1 MSATLKKE
9 PFPYRFMLP
18 IVLGT
23 MMNPLNS
30 TMLATALIPLCN
42 SFQISVGSGAIL
54 VTSLYVTSTIAQPL
68 MGRLAD
74 IFSAKKINTLGFI
87 LVLIAA
93 LIGIFAPGFSWLV
106 VSRIILGL
114 GTSAA
119 YPSAMALLNKK
130 YAEAQLPVPGNILGI
145 IGISAQVS
153 MILGPVLG
161 GLLTQ
166 WLGWKGIFFIN
177 IPWVLIAVYLSKAI
191 PDDPVKEK
199 IDTPQ
204 LLKRLD
210 IPGIL
215 IFTLF
220 LLSLLFLLI
229 QHSFTWQLIL
239 PVSALLLLMII
250 WERRQGNPF
259 IDVRLLASKP
269 ALLLVY
275 VRALATS
282 YILYTMLY
290 GFPQWL
296 EGVRHFNPA
305 QTGLFM
311 LPDSI
316 VAIAVGLLISKSKK
330 LFTQNFL
337 GAMFML
343 ATCGGMFM
351 LNEQISIFMIVV
363 ITVIMGIAEGLNLI
377 ANQALL
383 NAEAPLAQK
392 GVSFGLYRTFAYLGA
407 ILSSSQLKVLFHTG
421 ITDQKF
427 HILSFTAL
435 ASCMVLVVL
444 LIPLWKRRLV
454 LTNLGTPA
462 V

>member
-1 MSATLKKE
+1 MGSQVEKE
-9 PFPYRFMLP
+9 PVPYKFMLP

-42 SFQISVGSGAIL
+42 SFKISVGSGAIL

-87 LVLIAA
+87 LSLLAA
-93 LIGIFAPGFSWLV
+93 LIGMFAPGFSWLI
-106 VSRIILGL
+106 VSRIMLGL

-119 YPSAMALLNKK
+119 YPSAMALINKK
-130 YAEAQLPVPGNILGI
+130 YAQAQRPVPGNVLGI
-145 IGISAQVS
+145 VGISAQVS

-177 IPWVLIAVYLSKAI
+177 IPWVLIALYLSKAI
-191 PDDPVKEK
+191 PADPVPK
-199 IDTPQ
+199 TTNPVN
-204 LLKRLD
+204 LFKRLD
-210 IPGIL
+210 VPGIL
-215 IFTLF
+215 IFSLF

-229 QHSFTWQLIL
+229 QHSFSWQLTL
-239 PVSALLLLMII
+239 PAILLLVLLIV
-250 WERRQGNPF
+250 WERGQESPF
-259 IDVRLLASKP
+259 IDVRLLANKP

-275 VRALATS
+275 IRALATS
-282 YILYTMLY
+282 YILYAMLY

-305 QTGLFM
+305 ETGLFM

-316 VAIAVGLLISKSKK
+316 VAIAVGLLISKSTK
-330 LFTQNFL
+330 LFRQNFL
-337 GAMFML
+337 GVLFMA
-343 ATCGGMFM
+343 ATCAGMFI
-351 LNEQISIFMIVV
+351 LNENIGVFVIVAV
-363 ITVIMGIAEGLNLI
+363 TIVMGVAEGLNLI

-407 ILSSSQLKVLFHTG
+407 IISSSQLKVLFHTG
-421 ITDQKF
+421 ITDHKF
-427 HILSFTAL
+427 HILSYSA
-435 ASCMVLVVL
+435 AISCMILVVL
-444 LIPLWKRRLV
+444 LIPLWRRSRLI
-454 LTNLGTPA
+454 LN
-462 V
+462 

>member
-1 MSATLKKE
+1 
-9 PFPYRFMLP
+9 MLP
-18 IVLGT
+18 VVLGT
-23 MMNPLNS
+23 MMNPLKS

-42 SFQISVGSGAIL
+42 SFQISIGSGAIL

-74 IFSAKKINTLGFI
+74 IFSAKTINLLGFG

-93 LIGIFAPGFSWLV
+93 LVGMFAPGFEWLV
-106 VSRIILGL
+106 ASRIILGL
-114 GTSAA
+114 GTSAS
-119 YPSAMALLNKK
+119 YPSSMALLNKK
-130 YAEAQLPVPGNILGI
+130 YAAQGQSVPGNVLGLV
-145 IGISAQVS
+145 GISAQVS

-166 WLGWKGIFFIN
+166 WLGWQGIFMIN
-177 IPWVLIAVYLSKAI
+177 IPWVIVAVYLSKAI
-191 PDDPVKEK
+191 PNDPVKEK
-199 IDTPQ
+199 LSTRE

-210 IPGIL
+210 VPGIL

-229 QHSFTWQLIL
+229 QHSFNWQMMIT
-239 PVSALLLLMII
+239 VAALFILMILY
-250 WERRQGNPF
+250 ERRQENPF
-259 IDVRLLASKP
+259 IDVRLLAANPS
-269 ALLLVY
+269 LLLVY
-275 VRALATS
+275 IRALATS

-305 QTGLFM
+305 ETGLFM

-316 VAIAVGLLISKSKK
+316 VAIAVGLLISRSQK
-330 LFTQNFL
+330 LFEQNLL
-337 GAMFML
+337 GVLFML

-351 LNEQISIFMIVV
+351 LNADITVIMIVL
-363 ITVIMGIAEGLNLI
+363 ITVIMGIAEGINLI

-383 NAEAPLAQK
+383 NAETPLDQK

-407 ILSSSQLKVLFHTG
+407 ILSGSQLKVLFHTG

-427 HILSFTAL
+427 HILSYTAL
-435 ASCMVLVVL
+435 ASSMVL
-444 LIPLWKRRLV
+444 LILLVPLWKRYQQR
-454 LTNLGTPA
+454 A
-462 V
+462 

>member
-1 MSATLKKE
+1 MPDLEKE
-9 PFPYRFMLP
+9 SFPYKFMLP

-42 SFQISVGSGAIL
+42 SFGKSVGAGAIL

-74 IFSAKKINTLGFI
+74 IFSAKKINNYGFI
-87 LVLIAA
+87 LVLIAT
-93 LIGIFAPGFSWLV
+93 LIGIFAPGFSWLI

-119 YPSAMALLNKK
+119 YPSAMALINKK
-130 YAEAQLPVPGNILGI
+130 YAEVQQPVPGSILGLV
-145 IGISAQVS
+145 GISAQVS

-177 IPWVLIAVYLSKAI
+177 IPWVLLAIYLSKAI
-191 PDDPVKEK
+191 PNDPVKDK
-199 IDTPQ
+199 MSRSA
-204 LLKRLD
+204 LLKKLD

-229 QHSFTWQLIL
+229 QHTFTWQLII
-239 PVSALLLLMII
+239 PVTAMLLLMIL
-250 WERRQGNPF
+250 WERRQENPF

-269 ALLLVY
+269 SLLLVY
-275 VRALATS
+275 IRALATS

-305 QTGLFM
+305 RTGLFM

-316 VAIAVGLLISKSKK
+316 VAIATGLLISKSKK
-330 LFTQNFL
+330 LFAQNFW
-337 GAMFML
+337 GVMFMV
-343 ATCGGMFM
+343 ATCGGIFM
-351 LNEQISIFMIVV
+351 LNAEISIFMIVL
-363 ITVIMGIAEGLNLI
+363 ITVVMGIAEGLNLI

-392 GVSFGLYRTFAYLGA
+392 GVSYGLYRTFAYLGA
-407 ILSSSQLKVLFHTG
+407 ILSGSQLKVIFHTG

-427 HILSFTAL
+427 HIVSFTAL
-435 ASCMVLVVL
+435 ASCMVLVIL
-444 LIPLWKRRLV
+444 LIPLWRRHHSY
-454 LTNLGTPA
+454 A
-462 V
+462 S

>member
-1 MSATLKKE
+1 MTTEVKKE
-9 PFPYRFMLP
+9 AVSYRFMLP

-42 SFQISVGSGAIL
+42 SFKITVGSGAVL

-74 IFSAKKINTLGFI
+74 IFSAKKINNLGFV

-93 LIGIFAPGFSWLV
+93 LIGIWAPGFSWLV
-106 VSRIILGL
+106 VSRIMLGL
-114 GTSAA
+114 GTSAS
-119 YPSAMALLNKK
+119 YPSSMALINKK
-130 YAEAQLPVPGNILGI
+130 YAAVNQPVPGKVLGLV
-145 IGISAQVS
+145 GISAQVS

-166 WLGWKGIFFIN
+166 WMGWKGIFFIN
-177 IPWVLIAVYLSKAI
+177 IPWVLAALYLSRSI
-191 PDDPVKEK
+191 PDYPVAKT
-199 IDTPQ
+199 IQ
-204 LLKRLD
+204 RISLFKRLD
-210 IPGIL
+210 VPGIL

-220 LLSLLFLLI
+220 LLSLLFLLNE
-229 QHSFTWQLIL
+229 HSFSLQFVL
-239 PVSALLLLMII
+239 PVTALFILLIF
-250 WERRQGNPF
+250 WERRQENPF
-259 IDVRLLASKP
+259 IDVRLLANKP

-296 EGVRHFNPA
+296 EGVRHFDPA
-305 QTGLFM
+305 KTGMFM

-316 VAIAVGLLISKSKK
+316 VAIAIGLLISRGKK
-330 LFTQNFL
+330 LFRQNLL
-337 GAMFML
+337 GVCFML

-351 LNEQISIFMIVV
+351 LNMDAGIFLIVAV
-363 ITVIMGIAEGLNLI
+363 TIIMGVAEGLNLI

-383 NAEAPLAQK
+383 NAETPLEQK
-392 GVSFGLYRTFAYLGA
+392 GVSFGLYRTFAYMGA
-407 ILSSSQLKVLFHTG
+407 ILSGSQLKVLFHTG

-427 HILSFTAL
+427 HILSYYAFF
-435 ASCMVLVVL
+435 SCLILVVL
-444 LIPLWKRRLV
+444 LIPLWIRRNAAEMTV
-454 LTNLGTPA
+454 AN
-462 V
+462 

>member
-1 MSATLKKE
+1 MPHKNKE
-9 PFPYRFMLP
+9 PFPLKFMLP

-42 SFQISVGSGAIL
+42 SFGKSVGEGAIL

-74 IFSAKKINTLGFI
+74 IFSAKKINTFGFI
-87 LVLIAA
+87 LVLNAA
-93 LIGIFAPGFSWLV
+93 LIGMFAPGFSWLI

-130 YAEAQLPVPGNILGI
+130 YAEIQQPVPGNILGI

-166 WLGWKGIFFIN
+166 WLGWRGIFFIN
-177 IPWVLIAVYLSKAI
+177 VPWVIISIYLSRAI
-191 PDDPVKEK
+191 PNDPVREK
-199 IDTPQ
+199 
-204 LLKRLD
+204 LSRAALVKKLD

-215 IFTLF
+215 IFSLF

-229 QHSFTWQLIL
+229 QHSFTWQLIA
-239 PVSALLLLMII
+239 PVLAMLALLIV
-250 WERRQGNPF
+250 WERRQENPF
-259 IDVRLLASKP
+259 IDVRLLASQP
-269 ALLLVY
+269 SLLLVY
-275 VRALATS
+275 IRGLATS

-316 VAIAVGLLISKSKK
+316 VAIAVGLLISKSTK
-330 LFTQNFL
+330 LFRQNL
-337 GAMFML
+337 WGVIFML

-351 LNEQISIFMIVV
+351 LNTEISIFMIVV
-363 ITVIMGIAEGLNLI
+363 ITVVMGIAEGLNLI

-383 NAEAPLAQK
+383 NAEAPLSQK

-427 HILSFTAL
+427 HVLSFTAL
-435 ASCMVLVVL
+435 ASCMVLLIL
-444 LIPLWKRRLV
+444 LIPLWKRHRLISGV
-454 LTNLGTPA
+454 STA
-462 V
+462 

>member
-1 MSATLKKE
+1 
-9 PFPYRFMLP
+9 
-18 IVLGT
+18 
-23 MMNPLNS
+23 
-30 TMLATALIPLCN
+30 MLATALIPLCN
-42 SFQISVGSGAIL
+42 SFKISVGSGAIL

-106 VSRIILGL
+106 VSRIMLGL

-119 YPSAMALLNKK
+119 YPSAMALINKK
-130 YAEAQLPVPGNILGI
+130 YAEAELPVPGNVLGLV
-145 IGISAQVS
+145 GISAQVS

-177 IPWVLIAVYLSKAI
+177 IPWVIAAVYLSKAI
-191 PDDPVKEK
+191 PNDPVKEK
-199 IDTPQ
+199 LSAARI
-204 LLKRLD
+204 LNRLD
-210 IPGIL
+210 VPGIL

-239 PVSALLLLMII
+239 PVVTLLILMVV
-250 WERRQGNPF
+250 WERRQDNPF

-269 ALLLVY
+269 SLLLVY

-305 QTGLFM
+305 ETGLFM

-316 VAIAVGLLISKSKK
+316 VAIAVGLLISKSRK
-330 LFTQNFL
+330 LFMQNFL
-337 GAMFML
+337 GVIFML
-343 ATCGGMFM
+343 ATCAGMYM
-351 LNEQISIFMIVV
+351 LNTEITIFMIVV
-363 ITVIMGIAEGLNLI
+363 VTVVMGIAEGLNLI

-421 ITDQKF
+421 ITDEKF
-427 HILSFTAL
+427 HTLSFTAL
-435 ASCMVLVVL
+435 ASSIVLAIL
-444 LIPLWKRRLV
+444 LIPLWRRHRQLADIS
-454 LTNLGTPA
+454 PA
-462 V
+462 SAR

>member
-1 MSATLKKE
+1 MSDLKKE
-9 PFPYRFMLP
+9 PFPYKFMLP

-42 SFQISVGSGAIL
+42 SFGKSVGQGAIL

-74 IFSAKKINTLGFI
+74 IFSAKKINTLGFG
-87 LVLIAA
+87 LVLVAA

-119 YPSAMALLNKK
+119 YPSAMALINKK
-130 YAEAQLPVPGNILGI
+130 YAEVQQPVPGNILGI
-145 IGISAQVS
+145 VGISAQVS

-177 IPWVLIAVYLSKAI
+177 VPWVIVAVYLSKAI
-191 PDDPVKEK
+191 PNDPVKEK
-199 IDTPQ
+199 LSRSA
-204 LLKRLD
+204 LLKKLD

-215 IFTLF
+215 IFTMF
-220 LLSLLFLLI
+220 LLSLLFLLM
-229 QHSFTWQLIL
+229 QHSFTWQLIV
-239 PVSALLLLMII
+239 PVAALLILMIV
-250 WERRQGNPF
+250 WERRQENPF
-259 IDVRLLASKP
+259 IDVRLLSSKP
-269 ALLLVY
+269 SLLLVY
-275 VRALATS
+275 IRALATS

-316 VAIAVGLLISKSKK
+316 VAIAIGLLISKSQR
-330 LFTQNFL
+330 LFRQNFW
-337 GAMFML
+337 GVMFML

-351 LNEQISIFMIVV
+351 LNTEISIFMIVV
-363 ITVIMGIAEGLNLI
+363 ITVVMGIAEGLNLI

-407 ILSSSQLKVLFHTG
+407 IISSSQLKVLFHTG

-427 HILSFTAL
+427 HFLSFTAL
-435 ASCMVLVVL
+435 ASCMVLVIL
-444 LIPLWKRRLV
+444 LIPLWKRYRLI
-454 LTNLGTPA
+454 PD
-462 V
+462 